1 MKKMFLKR
9 WGSLILI
16 FGFLL
21 AAAASATGAQKAANH
36 ADAVDSVTLYPDTPL
51 SAKDSQ
57 NLRRLGGS
65 ATFTVWGELQD
76 MTVADPD
83 LGSKVQTNALV
94 LDGSSELVLPLTP
107 VLPAGDTN
115 GCLLGEQT
123 AWELFGSTQVK
134 GDTILIG
141 NQTRIIRGVVS
152 LPQSGVVIEGSVN
165 GITGSGTDTAEES
178 RYYNRITVE
187 GGKVEDA
194 ELFLMQ
200 VGLEGKVLRMDYLR
214 SLRWL
219 TELIPGKW
227 SDFSG
232 WKENFKQKKQDFGL
246 LSKIDKNCVELYYE
260 NQCRLYIWDTVLEA
274 ACVMGALVCF
284 LKSGIVSSVYS
295 ALNAGL
301 KNNSSVSP

>member
-9 WGSLILI
+9 WGSLILM

-21 AAAASATGAQKAANH
+21 AAAASAIGAQKAANH
-36 ADAVDSVTLYPDTPL
+36 ADAAGSVTLYPDTPL
-51 SAKDSQ
+51 SAKDLQ

-65 ATFTVWGELQD
+65 AAFTAWGELQD
-76 MTVADPD
+76 VTVADPD

-94 LDGSSELVLPLTP
+94 LDGSSELVLPLAP

-214 SLRWL
+214 SLRWF

-232 WKENFKQKKQDFGL
+232 WK
-246 LSKIDKNCVELYYE
+246 V
-260 NQCRLYIWDTVLEA
+260 V
-274 ACVMGALVCF
+274 
-284 LKSGIVSSVYS
+284 
-295 ALNAGL
+295 
-301 KNNSSVSP
+301 

>member
-21 AAAASATGAQKAANH
+21 AAAASAIGAQKAANH
-36 ADAVDSVTLYPDTPL
+36 ADAAGSVTLYPDTPL

-65 ATFTVWGELQD
+65 AAFTVWGELQD

-94 LDGSSELVLPLTP
+94 LDGSSELVLPLAP

-115 GCLLGEQT
+115 GCLIGEQT

-214 SLRWL
+214 SLHWL

-232 WKENFKQKKQDFGL
+232 WKENFKQKK
-246 LSKIDKNCVELYYE
+246 
-260 NQCRLYIWDTVLEA
+260 R
-274 ACVMGALVCF
+274 
-284 LKSGIVSSVYS
+284 
-295 ALNAGL
+295 
-301 KNNSSVSP
+301 

>member
-36 ADAVDSVTLYPDTPL
+36 ADAAGSVTLYPDTPL

-94 LDGSSELVLPLTP
+94 LDGSSELVLPLVP

-152 LPQSGVVIEGSVN
+152 LPQSGVVIEGNVN

-214 SLRWL
+214 SLRWF

-260 NQCRLYIWDTVLEA
+260 SQCRLYIWDTVLEA

-284 LKSGIVSSVYS
+284 LRSGIVSYY
-295 ALNAGL
+295 L
-301 KNNSSVSP
+301 

>member
-94 LDGSSELVLPLTP
+94 LDGSSELVLPLAP

-134 GDTILIG
+134 ET
-141 NQTRIIRGVVS
+141 QFSSETRHG
-152 LPQSGVVIEGSVN
+152 LSGE
-165 GITGSGTDTAEES
+165 
-178 RYYNRITVE
+178 
-187 GGKVEDA
+187 
-194 ELFLMQ
+194 
-200 VGLEGKVLRMDYLR
+200 
-214 SLRWL
+214 
-219 TELIPGKW
+219 
-227 SDFSG
+227 
-232 WKENFKQKKQDFGL
+232 
-246 LSKIDKNCVELYYE
+246 
-260 NQCRLYIWDTVLEA
+260 
-274 ACVMGALVCF
+274 
-284 LKSGIVSSVYS
+284 
-295 ALNAGL
+295 
-301 KNNSSVSP
+301 

>member
-9 WGSLILI
+9 WGSLILM

-21 AAAASATGAQKAANH
+21 AAAASAIGAQKAANH
-36 ADAVDSVTLYPDTPL
+36 AAAAGSVTLYPDTPL
-51 SAKDSQ
+51 SVKDSQ

-65 ATFTVWGELQD
+65 AAFTAWGELQD

-94 LDGSSELVLPLTP
+94 LDGSSELVLPLAP
-107 VLPAGDTN
+107 VLPA
-115 GCLLGEQT
+115 GEQT

-194 ELFLMQ
+194 ELFWMQ

-214 SLRWL
+214 SLHWL

-274 ACVMGALVCF
+274 VCVMGALVCF
-284 LKSGIVSSVYS
+284 LRTGIVSSVYS